1 MLRQCAVT
9 LVAGLCVEEC
19 FLVGE
24 MLGYGAV
31 VDWEYPC
38 FPLLLHPGVPVELF
52 GRVRGLF
59 DGFVVAYNDSLVVV
73 VWLVW
78 PFPVLC
84 RDGVPVAGCEG
95 VPAILDNVLQYT
107 IGNVLCLVFVE
118 PRVDNDVA
126 YGAFVFGGGFECDA
140 HSTGLSSCMK
150 SLKDDSL
157 ARRAWVI
164 CWSVQSG
171 CCCFR

>member
-1 MLRQCAVT
+1 MLRQYTVI

-19 FLVGE
+19 FLFGE
-24 MLGYGAV
+24 VFVYGAV

-52 GRVRGLF
+52 GRVFGLF
-59 DGFVVAYNDSLVVV
+59 GGFEIAYNDSLVVV

-78 PFPVLC
+78 PFPIL
-84 RDGVPVAGCEG
+84 GSYSVPVVVGEAL
-95 VPAILDNVLQYT
+95 PAVLDDVLQYCV
-107 IGNVLCLVFVE
+107 GHVSYLVFVE
-118 PRVDNDVA
+118 PLVDNNVA
-126 YGAFVFGGGFECDA
+126 YSSLVFGGGFERDA
-140 HSTGLSSCMK
+140 HHAGLSSCMNW
-150 SLKDDSL
+150 LKVL
-157 ARRAWVI
+157 FPACWACVI

>member
-1 MLRQCAVT
+1 M
-9 LVAGLCVEEC
+9 
-19 FLVGE
+19 
-24 MLGYGAV
+24 
-31 VDWEYPC
+31 
-38 FPLLLHPGVPVELF
+38 ELF
-52 GRVRGLF
+52 GRVFCLF
-59 DGFVVAYNDSLVVV
+59 GGFEIAYNDSLVVV

-84 RDGVPVAGCEG
+84 RDGVPVVVGEAL
-95 VPAILDNVLQYT
+95 PAVLDDVLQYT

-118 PRVDNDVA
+118 PFGFDDAV
-126 YGAFVFGGGFECDA
+126 YGAFVFGGGFEGDA

-157 ARRAWVI
+157 ARLACVI